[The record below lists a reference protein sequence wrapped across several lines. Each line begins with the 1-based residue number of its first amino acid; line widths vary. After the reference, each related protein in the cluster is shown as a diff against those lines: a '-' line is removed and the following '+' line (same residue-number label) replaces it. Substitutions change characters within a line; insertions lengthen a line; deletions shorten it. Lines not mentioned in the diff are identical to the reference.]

1 MTSQTRHILMYL
13 CFFGVLNVYLS
24 RLNMSIA
31 VVQIVK
37 ERNETNNSNN
47 NITNNADNMWTI
59 ANVGD
64 LLASY
69 YYGYIWTQIPGAWLA
84 HKYGFKKV
92 RNSIA
97 IIT

>member
-24 RLNMSIA
+24 RLNLSIA

-37 ERNETNNSNN
+37 EHNENNNSSITFTNET
-47 NITNNADNMWTI
+47 DDKWTI

-92 RNSIA
+92 RH
-97 IIT
+97 